1 MKSKSILAAAIA
13 ALTAIPA
20 VSAVSAAEQQIL
32 GDVNGNSEVE
42 IQDVTVIQKSLV
54 GLVTLTESQ
63 INAADVNADGTV
75 DINDATLIQK
85 YLAHLSVS
93 YAIGQAIETAV
104 NEDAWKEN
112 TGTIK
117 LSDSGIE
124 VTGTGAY
131 VQGST
136 VYITEGGD
144 WEVTGSCSN
153 GMIYVDTG
161 EEKDVNDKVKLR
173 LNGMSLTNSSGPAI
187 YFDRCKKAFIT
198 IESGTVNTVAD
209 GAVYDEAT
217 AEAKAA
223 IHSDDSLE
231 IKGKGTLNVTGN
243 YKHGINS
250 DDDIV
255 IENGIINVS
264 SVKDGL
270 HANDYIVIDGKNI
283 KLDIDSQS
291 DGIESEGYLTI
302 DKASLDVSAAGKGIK
317 ATGDLSVLSGTFVI
331 NSTDDTVHSNANI
344 TVTDGTLNLTSGD
357 DGVHADTTL
366 TIDGGT
372 INVLQSYEGLEAN
385 DVIISGGTVNIKAS
399 DDGINAAGGND
410 QSSQGGRP
418 GQNQFQPGTASNSS
432 ITINGG
438 YVYVVSSGDGI
449 DSNGALNLNGG
460 TVLVQGPN
468 GGGNCCLDAD
478 GTIQFNGGTV
488 LGISSSSAMWED
500 VRGKISTAIY
510 NTSVGNVSANSV
522 VAVTDSNGTVLSAF
536 RPTLTGNIGIIYMTD
551 RTDSISACKFSI
563 NGTYSGTL
571 DSFGYGEGG
580 TISGGTTVNPS
591 TATNGNNPWRPGR
604 P

>member
-1 MKSKSILAAAIA
+1 M
-13 ALTAIPA
+13 
-20 VSAVSAAEQQIL
+20 
-32 GDVNGNSEVE
+32 
-42 IQDVTVIQKSLV
+42 
-54 GLVTLTESQ
+54 
-63 INAADVNADGTV
+63 
-75 DINDATLIQK
+75 
-85 YLAHLSVS
+85 
-93 YAIGQAIETAV
+93 
-104 NEDAWKEN
+104 
-112 TGTIK
+112 
-117 LSDSGIE
+117 
-124 VTGTGAY
+124 
-131 VQGST
+131 
-136 VYITEGGD
+136 
-144 WEVTGSCSN
+144 
-153 GMIYVDTG
+153 
-161 EEKDVNDKVKLR
+161 
-173 LNGMSLTNSSGPAI
+173 
-187 YFDRCKKAFIT
+187 
-198 IESGTVNTVAD
+198 
-209 GAVYDEAT
+209 
-217 AEAKAA
+217 
-223 IHSDDSLE
+223 
-231 IKGKGTLNVTGN
+231 
-243 YKHGINS
+243 
-250 DDDIV
+250 
-255 IENGIINVS
+255 
-264 SVKDGL
+264 
-270 HANDYIVIDGKNI
+270 IDGKNI